1 MRQWQQII
9 GVVGLL
15 LIEVMI
21 MLYAV
26 PKANA
31 NEIDTRVWLV
41 IELSLALLISLAIL
55 IKENWDDFIKEFL
68 REDINNAYIQL
79 IEFSLLSE
87 IVLEWDDGDLEH

>member
-1 MRQWQQII
+1 M
-9 GVVGLL
+9 
-15 LIEVMI
+15 
-21 MLYAV
+21 
-26 PKANA
+26 
-31 NEIDTRVWLV
+31 
-41 IELSLALLISLAIL
+41 AIL

>member
-31 NEIDTRVWLV
+31 NEIDTRVWLG

>member
-31 NEIDTRVWLV
+31 NEVDTRLWPV

-55 IKENWDDFIKEFL
+55 IYDF
-68 REDINNAYIQL
+68 
-79 IEFSLLSE
+79 
-87 IVLEWDDGDLEH
+87 